1 MRFSKYLTFE
11 VLIRVAADV
20 IIVNVTY
27 LAALV
32 IRLLWAIATDPHI
45 SANVQLVEAVKIY
58 KSTFWLLTLIG
69 VAVYSLSGFYSRGR
83 FYRGRFKV
91 LAVFHAV
98 SLSYVLFGFALYL
111 SLAQGWLL
119 QPPRLSL
126 LLGWFLT
133 VGTTAGARLWT
144 TLWQRVLKHEAP
156 ALRRLDRD
164 ERIHHVLVIGGAG
177 FIGSVLCRQLLRQ
190 GYSVR
195 VLDTLLYGRESLTD
209 LLTNPH
215 FELVEGDSRDVSAVF
230 RAMLDMNAVVH
241 LGELVGDP
249 ACALDEK
256 LTREINLA
264 ATRMIAEAAQGCGA
278 KRFIYA
284 SSCSVYGASSE
295 VSDERSELNPLSL
308 YAWAKIACER
318 VLLALNGPD
327 FHPVILRLATVY
339 GLSYRPRFD
348 LVVNLLTAKAARDG
362 EITIFGGDQWRPFV
376 HVADVAQAIIRGLEA
391 PLANVKG
398 GIFNV
403 GSDEQNYTITQVGE
417 LVQRVI
423 PQARLVTQPGDTDRR
438 DYRVSFAKIHREL
451 GFTPEYGVEDG
462 VRELA
467 AALRTG
473 RIGNYQD
480 KRHSNYKM
488 LSDPSSHLSIR
499 SRHINELYAPPLPEV
514 VNGTAASAGAQNGAS
529 AGAHNGTD
537 ESSSAKVPPWLPTRA
552 NGGK

>member
-11 VLIRVAADV
+11 VLVRVAADV
-20 IIVNVTY
+20 IIVNATY

-32 IRLLWAIATDPHI
+32 IRLLWEIATRPGI
-45 SANVQLVEAVKIY
+45 SANVQLIEAVKIY
-58 KSTFWLLTLIG
+58 KSTFWVLTLIG

-195 VLDTLLYGRESLTD
+195 VLDTLLYGRESLAD
-209 LLTNPH
+209 LLPNPN
-215 FELVEGDSRDVSAVF
+215 FELIEGDSRDVGTVF

-278 KRFIYA
+278 QRFIYS
-284 SSCSVYGASSE
+284 SSCSVYGASPE

-318 VLLALNGPD
+318 VLLGLNGPD
-327 FHPVILRLATVY
+327 FHPVILRFATVY
-339 GLSYRPRFD
+339 GLSPRPRFD

-438 DYRVSFAKIHREL
+438 DYRVSFAKIQREL
-451 GFTPEYGVEDG
+451 DFTPQYGVEDG
-462 VRELA
+462 VREIA
-467 AALRTG
+467 VALRAG
-473 RIGNYQD
+473 QIGNYQD

-488 LSDPSSHLSIR
+488 LSDPNNQLSIR
-499 SRHINELYAPPLPEV
+499 SRHINELYAAPLPEV
-514 VNGTAASAGAQNGAS
+514 VNGTAAAAGAHNGA
-529 AGAHNGTD
+529 AVGAHNGTD
-537 ESSSAKVPPWLPTRA
+537 ENGAAKIPPWLPTRA